1 MYRTLSELKDQ
12 VNALIEQQGENATCV
27 SFIYTKED
35 IYQEDWETGEE
46 VIISDDD
53 KNQVLE
59 EVGNTDYIYQQIS
72 ELIDDE
78 TRLKTERS
86 ETDKE

>member
-12 VNALIEQQGENATCV
+12 VNQLIEQQGENATCA
-27 SFIYTKED
+27 SFVYTKED
-35 IYQEDWETGEE
+35 VFYFDDIQDDEIYLPL
-46 VIISDDD
+46 DDT
-53 KNQVLE
+53 NQVLE

-78 TRLKTERS
+78 VGRVRNQTNT
-86 ETDKE
+86 

>member
-12 VNALIEQQGENATCV
+12 VNQLIEQQGENATCV

-35 IYQEDWETGEE
+35 IYQEDWDTGEE

-78 TRLKTERS
+78 VGRVRNQINT
-86 ETDKE
+86 

>member
-12 VNALIEQQGENATCV
+12 VNQLIEQQGEDATCA

-35 IYQEDWETGEE
+35 VFYFDDIQDDEIYLPL
-46 VIISDDD
+46 DDT
-53 KNQVLE
+53 NQVLE

-78 TRLKTERS
+78 VRRVRGE
-86 ETDKE
+86 

>member
-1 MYRTLSELKDQ
+1 MYRTLSELKSLVDC
-12 VNALIEQQGENATCV
+12 LIEQQGENATCV

-35 IYQEDWETGEE
+35 IYQEDWDTGEE

-59 EVGNTDYIYQQIS
+59 EVGYIYQQII

-78 TRLKTERS
+78 TRQIRNKTHI
-86 ETDKE
+86 

>member
-12 VNALIEQQGENATCV
+12 VNQLIEQQGENATCA
-27 SFIYTKED
+27 SFVYTKED
-35 IYQEDWETGEE
+35 VFYFDDIQDDEIYLPL
-46 VIISDDD
+46 DDT
-53 KNQVLE
+53 NQVLE

-78 TRLKTERS
+78 VGRVRNQINT
-86 ETDKE
+86 

>member
-12 VNALIEQQGENATCV
+12 VNSLIEQQGENATCA

-35 IYQEDWETGEE
+35 VFYFNDVENDE
-46 VIISDDD
+46 VYLPVDDA
-53 KNQVLE
+53 NQVLN
-59 EVGNTDYIYQQIS
+59 EVGDTDYIYQQIG

-78 TRLKTERS
+78 VSRIRRQ
-86 ETDKE
+86 KEV

>member
-1 MYRTLSELKDQ
+1 MYRTLSELKSLVDC
-12 VNALIEQQGENATCV
+12 LIEQQGENATCA
-27 SFIYTKED
+27 SFIYTKEN
-35 IYQEDWETGEE
+35 IYQEDWDTGEE

-59 EVGNTDYIYQQIS
+59 EVGNTDHIYQQIS

>member
-12 VNALIEQQGENATCV
+12 VNQLIEQQGENATCA
-27 SFIYTKED
+27 SFVYTKED
-35 IYQEDWETGEE
+35 VFYFDDIQDDEIYL
-46 VIISDDD
+46 SLDDT
-53 KNQVLE
+53 NQVLE

-78 TRLKTERS
+78 VGRVRNQINT
-86 ETDKE
+86 